1 MVPECHTGNAVAD
14 IACRGYNIASRGSKQ
29 RHMAAEEYFSKNYQ
43 SARAKFLAACREL
56 RLHPTAIR
64 MPDGPQEPEPPLVD
78 CLRLGSPSATRL
90 LVICGGDRKT
100 DALCCSAVETGWLR
114 EFGTANL
121 PSDTAI
127 VLLHHGTAPET
138 GGEVPGAGGTPPQWE
153 DDLLAKVEERYAEYA
168 RQHGIDASGA
178 PLGEPTDGDV
188 PGYPGQILD
197 MLAHTVSRT
206 ADKIAFIEIRVGAGP
221 WGQAELTPCHPPNS
235 ANARRARQW
244 FTLPNPSDDD
254 TPGTRELDSLGV
266 GLRRRFPQADITAAS
281 ASFGTYSMQ
290 SVLESLAARPEGKSI
305 PETGAMVYPEDP
317 NWREAVWRS
326 AIVVIQR
333 ALTGLRAK

>member
-1 MVPECHTGNAVAD
+1 
-14 IACRGYNIASRGSKQ
+14 
-29 RHMAAEEYFSKNYQ
+29 MAAEEYFSKNYQ

-188 PGYPGQILD
+188 PGYPGRILD
-197 MLAHTVSRT
+197 MLAHTVSRA

-244 FTLPNPSDDD
+244 FTLPNPSEDD